1 MEEEKRE
8 RNMIKVERLGMTQR
22 EFTMKGKGVTLH
34 PWGETHVQRR
44 GMEGIQE
51 RRSEGTFYVDEG
63 KQVRERA
70 SKEMCMD

>member
-1 MEEEKRE
+1 
-8 RNMIKVERLGMTQR
+8 MTQR
-22 EFTMKGKGVTLH
+22 EFTMKGKGVILH
-34 PWGETHVQRR
+34 SWGEAHVQRK
-44 GMEGIQE
+44 GMEGIQG